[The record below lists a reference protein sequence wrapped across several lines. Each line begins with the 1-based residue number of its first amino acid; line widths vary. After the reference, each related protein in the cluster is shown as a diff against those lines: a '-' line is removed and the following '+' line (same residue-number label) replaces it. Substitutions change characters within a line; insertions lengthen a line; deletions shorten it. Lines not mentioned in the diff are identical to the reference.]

1 MISNYN
7 DNIKQVKENKGK
19 YTNEKR
25 NMESSKIKWTVNLT
39 KKFKKVKNHT

>member
-19 YTNEKR
+19 YTNE
-25 NMESSKIKWTVNLT
+25 NEIWSLQN
-39 KKFKKVKNHT
+39 